1 MVPDTARYQF
11 IAHALDGSG
20 GFRPKVWIDREG
32 LNPKLSGP
40 SFLVRYPRES
50 AEKFA
55 RRNEVAWY
63 RNFLKPAC
71 VRFAGYLAKKPPRR
85 ALDHPLLT
93 ALSDDCDWQG
103 NSLDV
108 FWSTFAVETKA
119 RGSMLL
125 LVDMPQAVPPDRASQ
140 IEQRAFPYL
149 APIPPERVVD
159 YTLNVQ
165 GLFESVAIASTAQY
179 QGQTIDVWRVWD
191 TAEWRVQRPGETGEV
206 LESGIHG
213 LGLCPVLAFTES
225 GSFPDYGDFEQ
236 IAVLSRRYFNA
247 ASERDEILR
256 GQTFSLLTYQIP
268 PEAPPADLVAV
279 TETVGVSNML
289 IHNGDTP
296 AFIAPPDGPATIYN
310 EVIAGLEE
318 AIRRIAM
325 TVEQPTQAES
335 GIALTIRFQEL
346 NSALARFARRMEDL
360 ERRMWDLACRWLSIQ
375 NRTES
380 VWPKSFE
387 LADVGQELT
396 VLQQMQAAGF
406 PDAVIREGMKAV
418 VGLQFATAEAETMD
432 AIIAAIDEP
441 TLQKGANP

>member
-1 MVPDTARYQF
+1 MVPDTTRYLF
-11 IAHALDGSG
+11 IAHALEGAG
-20 GFRPKVWIDREG
+20 GFRPKVWTDKDG

-40 SFLVRYPRES
+40 SYLVRYPRES

-71 VRFAGYLAKKPPRR
+71 IRFAGYLAKKPPRR
-85 ALDHPLLT
+85 TVDHPLLDSM
-93 ALSDDCDWQG
+93 AADCDWQG

-108 FWSTFAVETKA
+108 FWSAFAVEAKA

-125 LVDMPQAVPPDRASQ
+125 LVDMPKAVPLDRASQ
-140 IEQRAFPYL
+140 IEQRAYPYL
-149 APIPPERVVD
+149 VPIKPELVVD

-165 GLFESVAIASTAQY
+165 GLFESVAIASTAEY

-191 TAEWRVQRPGETGEV
+191 TMEWRVQRPGENGEV
-206 LESGIHG
+206 LENGDHG
-213 LGLCPVLAFTES
+213 LGVCPVLAFTES
-225 GSFPDYGDFEQ
+225 GVFPHYGDFEQ

-268 PEAPPADLVAV
+268 PEAPPADLASV
-279 TETVGVSNML
+279 TETVGTSNML

-318 AIRRIAM
+318 TIRRIAM

-335 GIALTIRFQEL
+335 GVALTIRFQEL
-346 NSALARFARRMEDL
+346 NSALTSFARRMEDL
-360 ERRMWDLACRWLSIQ
+360 ERRMWDLACRWLGIQ

-396 VLQQMQAAGF
+396 VLQQMQASGF
-406 PDAVIREGMKAV
+406 PDAVIREGMKTVA
-418 VGLQFATAEAETMD
+418 GLQFATAEPETMD
-432 AIIAAIDEP
+432 AMIAAIDEA
-441 TLQKGANP
+441 TLQTGVSA